1 MPCIFCIAVF
11 ATIVGAIAGTVIDEL
26 EGKLRHTGHD
36 VERSADTD
44 SVAKFDLQ
52 VTSNGRDV
60 PVAVTVYKQYGRVRI
75 QVLTHNIT
83 REEAEKLEDE
93 LAEALGLKIVD
104 RSDAHSEEKV
114 REAVGDDH
122 EKEKEKDGKEKAD
135 ASRTPRPEPPQARPE
150 RR

>member
-11 ATIVGAIAGTVIDEL
+11 ATIAGAIAGAVIDEL
-26 EGKLRHTGHD
+26 EEKLRRTGHD
-36 VERSADTD
+36 VERSTDTE

-52 VTSNGRDV
+52 VTSSGRDV

-83 REEAEKLEDE
+83 RQEAEKLEDE

-104 RSDAHSEEKV
+104 RSDEREEEKV
-114 REAVGDDH
+114 REAVADERG
-122 EKEKEKDGKEKAD
+122 EKAPREKEKDA
-135 ASRTPRPEPPQARPE
+135 ARAARTEPPQARPE
-150 RR
+150 KR

>member
-26 EGKLRHTGHD
+26 EGKLRTTGHD
-36 VERSADTD
+36 VQRSADTD

-52 VTSNGRDV
+52 VSSNGRDV

-75 QVLTHNIT
+75 QVLTHDIS

-104 RSDAHSEEKV
+104 RSDERSEEKV
-114 REAVGDDH
+114 REAVAAEHG
-122 EKEKEKDGKEKAD
+122 EKVPAAKPAGRRESPK
-135 ASRTPRPEPPQARPE
+135 ARPE

>member
-11 ATIVGAIAGTVIDEL
+11 ATIAGAVAGAVIDEL
-26 EGKLRHTGHD
+26 ESKLRQTGHN
-36 VERSADTD
+36 VERSTDTD

-52 VTSNGRDV
+52 VTSSGRDV
-60 PVAVTVYKQYGRVRI
+60 PAAVTVYKQFGRVRI

-104 RSDAHSEEKV
+104 RSDEHDEEKV
-114 REAVGDDH
+114 REAVEKERGEKAPL
-122 EKEKEKDGKEKAD
+122 EKEKEPAKAE
-135 ASRTPRPEPPQARPE
+135 RPQAQRE
-150 RR
+150 KR

>member
-1 MPCIFCIAVF
+1 VPCIFCIAVF

-26 EGKLRHTGHD
+26 ETKLRGAGHD

-52 VTSNGRDV
+52 VSSSGRDV

-75 QVLTHNIT
+75 QVLTHDIT
-83 REEAEKLEDE
+83 REEAEKLEDQ

-114 REAVGDDH
+114 REAAGGQAARAEAKDKQQD
-122 EKEKEKDGKEKAD
+122 KEKEPD
-135 ASRTPRPEPPQARPE
+135 RTPEKRAEHR
-150 RR
+150 